1 MVTLTLIIPYRQLL
15 HEIIVFKTVAKVRH
29 DRLWNH
35 GRVYLSYYKTSL
47 CVETQQQTHSKGWVS
62 KQATGA
68 LGCGLSHARLRPL
81 HMSVWPAWDSHS
93 GVNSSRLN
101 ADDTQQ
107 HLEFLLC
114 DPWNQSHFCASLTRR
129 KKEVVAPPPKPN
141 LIGIAKFPPAGYSGP
156 HSADICSVICQPSL
170 IECTFTSD
178 IVSVWPGCTLPRL
191 ISVYIIE
198 GLRPATSIR
207 KHRPSLVDF

>member
-1 MVTLTLIIPYRQLL
+1 
-15 HEIIVFKTVAKVRH
+15 
-29 DRLWNH
+29 
-35 GRVYLSYYKTSL
+35 
-47 CVETQQQTHSKGWVS
+47 
-62 KQATGA
+62 
-68 LGCGLSHARLRPL
+68 
-81 HMSVWPAWDSHS
+81 MSVWPAWGSHS
-93 GVNSSRLN
+93 GVNSSQLN

-114 DPWNQSHFCASLTRR
+114 DPWNQSHSCASLTRR
-129 KKEVVAPPPKPN
+129 KKEVGAPPPKPN

-198 GLRPATSIR
+198 GLRPATGIR
-207 KHRPSLVDF
+207 KHRPSLVEFLKFIKFKIVQQKTKIQSLSGHLCVDGKSGEVYLST